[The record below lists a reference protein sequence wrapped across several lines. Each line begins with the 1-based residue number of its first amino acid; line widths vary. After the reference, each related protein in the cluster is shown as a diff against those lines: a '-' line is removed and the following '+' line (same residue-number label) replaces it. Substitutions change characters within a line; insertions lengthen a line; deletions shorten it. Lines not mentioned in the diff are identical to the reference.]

1 MTSAAKAVV
10 LAIVMGL
17 TSSIAVAQTNEIRLG
32 QSMPYSGP
40 ASAWGTFGKTMSAY
54 FDKVNADGG
63 INGRKVKFMSYDDA
77 YTPAKALEQTRRL
90 VEQDN
95 VLAIFGTGGTAINAA
110 IAKYLNSNKVPQ
122 LFAITGAQIFANPK
136 TYPWTIGWQPTF
148 DMEARIYAK
157 HALSVDP
164 NAKIGVLYQ
173 NDDFGRDYLKAVQDV
188 LGEAKKSQLV
198 AASSYEGTDP
208 SVDTNI
214 ITIRSRGATVLITA
228 ATPKFAAQAIKKA
241 AEIGWKP
248 NHYIYTGSA
257 SISAVFQPAGL
268 AASQGVMTGAFL
280 RDPSDPDQQK
290 TKEYQDYAAFMQKFY
305 ADGKASEMFNV
316 FAYSMAQTMQHV
328 LRQSG
333 NDLSR
338 ENLLRQA
345 TSIKG
350 LKLPMLLPGITVDTS
365 QTDYRPIQGM
375 QLQRFDG
382 TGWRLFGSVIN
393 G

>member
-316 FAYSMAQTMQHV
+316 FAYSMAQTMEHV